1 MSIYEQQIYSAHL
14 AEGSAVPTLLC
25 GHCRSILSRARIFRN
40 DGDHLRGAECHTIGL
55 CSADDCGAVN
65 CCDAAMARID
75 NPEQLL
81 GVAS

>member
-1 MSIYEQQIYSAHL
+1 MTTNDQQIYTAHL

-40 DGDHLRGAECHTIGL
+40 EGDNLRDAECQTIGL

-65 CCDAAMARID
+65 CCDAAMSRID
-75 NPEQLL
+75 NPEQLF
-81 GVAS
+81 GIAS

>member
-1 MSIYEQQIYSAHL
+1 MSLHDQQIYTAYL
-14 AEGSAVPTLLC
+14 AEGSTVPTLLC

-40 DGDHLRGAECHTIGL
+40 EGDNQRETECQTIGL

-75 NPEQLL
+75 NPEQLF
-81 GVAS
+81 GIAS

>member
-1 MSIYEQQIYSAHL
+1 MTTNDHQIYTAHL

-40 DGDHLRGAECHTIGL
+40 EGDNHQDAECQTIGL

-65 CCDAAMARID
+65 CCDAAMAHID
-75 NPEQLL
+75 NPEQLF
-81 GVAS
+81 GIAS